1 MGTWRGWADEE
12 PDEQQLTDESL
23 VLGSPSNT
31 ASTSTG
37 GADEAGSEDSE
48 LEGVLAQTVALS
60 RLRRQMSE
68 DSGMA
73 DLAPEVQDEI
83 AQLSSDLGR
92 SLSPQQAQVLDA
104 EISPLLGMQRARSKL
119 RAVAAMRFSGR
130 MFNSELGPGVGDAIV
145 QELAACP
152 PSVLSAVQL
161 ETEAR
166 PATALLSMPAPEPE
180 PEQTPE
186 QQPRPQSP
194 LRRPR
199 QLGQPG
205 QGQVQQRLQQRVQ
218 HRVRVGIAVG
228 LK

>member
-1 MGTWRGWADEE
+1 MCVRSPRAGKAHRHRRPSHAGSHEAAELEQLEDMGTWRGWADEE

-23 VLGSPSNT
+23 ALGSPSNT

-104 EISPLLGMQRARSKL
+104 EILPLLGM
-119 RAVAAMRFSGR
+119 
-130 MFNSELGPGVGDAIV
+130 
-145 QELAACP
+145 
-152 PSVLSAVQL
+152 
-161 ETEAR
+161 
-166 PATALLSMPAPEPE
+166 
-180 PEQTPE
+180 
-186 QQPRPQSP
+186 
-194 LRRPR
+194 
-199 QLGQPG
+199 
-205 QGQVQQRLQQRVQ
+205 
-218 HRVRVGIAVG
+218 
-228 LK
+228 